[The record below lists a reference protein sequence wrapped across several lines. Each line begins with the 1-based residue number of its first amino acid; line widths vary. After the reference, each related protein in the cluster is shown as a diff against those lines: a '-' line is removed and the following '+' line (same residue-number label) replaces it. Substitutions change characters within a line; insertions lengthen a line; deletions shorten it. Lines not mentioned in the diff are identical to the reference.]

1 MAQTPFEKALVDE
14 GIVGTPLESLARSI
28 YMQESSG
35 GKNTKTSNAGAVGG
49 MQILPGTFNEVLPG
63 GNINDPYDNSRA
75 GLRYIKKMN
84 DLAGGD
90 LTLTA
95 AGYYGGPG
103 GLNKAKEGV
112 AVSDPRNPN
121 APTTLQYAKQVT
133 ARQNKSVPRET
144 SPAESP
150 AIKENIADL
159 GQNYQAAYA
168 LMAMADEE
176 PETTREIEARE
187 AAEEQSAAQ
196 QFANMQKQLASIKPA
211 SPFADQGSQEPQNFK
226 DGGEVEEEDEDD
238 KSEARKAFDKYLKK
252 ATRERSALD
261 VEFKTPPPQPMVVEG
276 LGVQRGAPPSIEG
289 RVGYDQDGFRMGAS
303 GVAVKTPQ
311 GVKYMPGM
319 YDVGY
324 KTPMAGGELDFNYA
338 RGMKTMPGMPTPQ
351 MANVRYVRKFEEG
364 GDVAPVYD
372 KKVSPEKKLA
382 NLLGLGPAYEASVQ
396 APKDMGLSGDEGTE
410 GDAVRHMVLMREVS
424 KKYGPVGAKVLGY
437 AHEFGPNMLSG
448 QSSKDREM
456 DLNNNALG
464 LELAKQAGGDEEL
477 FKRLVAQ
484 ALGDKKATYY
494 RDEYNNSKFPV
505 EQGNMVS
512 AKNMLKAMPKGEGVR
527 KRAGGSPEEGETKS
541 PEKSTLKEIVRST
554 QYLPYDL
561 IGAPIDVINMGLKGI
576 DYVTGSK
583 LATEKPFGSSDY
595 LIDKSNKLGIA
606 DKPTGSMTET
616 LTRVGTG
623 LITPGGVV
631 KAVQIAARPVG
642 AAKKMLDEV
651 KIGKMAKDE
660 IDPAIVK
667 EIMEAKTGPRPVVR
681 DNRLL
686 PTSEQPYVGE
696 LERIVSDLPGATT
709 VQQIKG
715 MVANTG
721 RNYEIERL
729 ENALQGL
736 GPKDKISSADLLKR
750 LDETSSPMGYRVQ
763 ILEPEPKY
771 PGKYYQGDDN
781 PRPSQPLGVI
791 NLMQEVPPAKQLEG
805 RYYEN
810 MFSNLNAI
818 KSEIKKPEER
828 ANALKELELYFRGP
842 DAAGTPLGETFKQA
856 APEIK
861 KYADEILEATN
872 FNDRYKYI
880 NYGQKI
886 PGVPTLVEASY
897 EIAAKK
903 YGKPYHELANYET
916 QLIKPEAEAL
926 IKQRVLEAADKRYGL
941 DLQNKFQDPTFTS
954 LEPKARQEAMESAF
968 TNQMRSQALNSNAQ
982 FQSLIEPYGNL
993 VKQKFVE
1000 NQGYKGQHSSLLKDK
1015 TGVSSPVAFSRFLDV
1030 DLPGDKKGMFVTE
1043 LQSDRYD
1050 DLVTKGAKSG
1060 SGAKDTKEISNLHD
1074 VLSSRK
1080 SQIDEL
1086 QYLVDKGEDVAK
1098 NEMKLKQAQIEQVR
1112 DEKRMSNLGGRIRG
1126 RGTYSVEEAFPGM
1139 ESNPQ
1144 VLQQLMIKNAVVGG
1158 IQRGKDAVL
1167 FPGADSKQKQLYEKL
1182 PNNIKAVLKDL
1193 GPGFKMETIPMTSEN
1208 GDIINRIS
1216 ITWDKKAAERLQK
1229 QGVRF
1234 AKGGLVEKKY

>member
-28 YMQESSG
+28 YMQESTG

-168 LMAMADEE
+168 LMSMADEE

-276 LGVQRGAPPSIEG
+276 MGLQRGAPPSVQG

-464 LELAKQAGGDEEL
+464 LELTKQAGGDEEL

-494 RDEYNNSKFPV
+494 RDEYNSSKFPV
-505 EQGNMVS
+505 ESGNMVS

-527 KRAGGSPEEGETKS
+527 KRAAGSPEEGEVSGSTFEEGG
-541 PEKSTLKEIVRST
+541 PENAKRMLKDVVRGAT
-554 QYLPYDL
+554 YYPYDL
-561 IGAPIDVINMGLKGI
+561 VGAPVDIINMGLKGV

-583 LATEKPFGSSDY
+583 LATEKPVGGSAD
-595 LIDKSNKLGIA
+595 LIDRSNKLGIA
-606 DKPTGSMTET
+606 EKPTGSISEE
-616 LTRVGTG
+616 
-623 LITPGGVV
+623 
-631 KAVQIAARPVG
+631 AARIGSAFINPASG
-642 AAKKMLDEV
+642 ARATGRVLE
-651 KIGKMAKDE
+651 
-660 IDPAIVK
+660 
-667 EIMEAKTGPRPVVR
+667 KTG
-681 DNRLL
+681 
-686 PTSEQPYVGE
+686 
-696 LERIVSDLPGATT
+696 
-709 VQQIKG
+709 
-715 MVANTG
+715 
-721 RNYEIERL
+721 
-729 ENALQGL
+729 
-736 GPKDKISSADLLKR
+736 
-750 LDETSSPMGYRVQ
+750 
-763 ILEPEPKY
+763 
-771 PGKYYQGDDN
+771 
-781 PRPSQPLGVI
+781 
-791 NLMQEVPPAKQLEG
+791 
-805 RYYEN
+805 
-810 MFSNLNAI
+810 
-818 KSEIKKPEER
+818 
-828 ANALKELELYFRGP
+828 
-842 DAAGTPLGETFKQA
+842 
-856 APEIK
+856 
-861 KYADEILEATN
+861 
-872 FNDRYKYI
+872 
-880 NYGQKI
+880 
-886 PGVPTLVEASY
+886 
-897 EIAAKK
+897 EIAAKGAEKAGLAATRAITKNPDITAAQMYDAMLSKQGPTTAAVRPKGGTVYVGAQNRNQPPLDVFDQDVINLSNSMDLKDPLNQSIVDFFDKKVRK
-903 YGKPYHELANYET
+903 YVQVQRGTPDDPIFNAYLKGTLEPASDRVKSIMKEAREGSAEAYKQGRNQYDFDAGMTNFIPKAAVKNNRMYSDKVT
-916 QLIKPEAEAL
+916 QNRDLIKKQNPNEPTDWADPAL
-926 IKQRVLEAADKRYGL
+926 VDKQKTEELTGLYGS
-941 DLQNKFQDPTFTS
+941 P
-954 LEPKARQEAMESAF
+954 
-968 TNQMRSQALNSNAQ
+968 
-982 FQSLIEPYGNL
+982 G
-993 VKQKFVE
+993 VKQVVAESEAGRLMRLLNKTDLPPHLRQAATSGEILTSSFGGTNARGERTFVGGLTLEDIRGYLSTRTPSEIKNMGVTDVAIKTKELGTLLDAAEKNPEKFVNRLGSKYLARGTE
-1000 NQGYKGQHSSLLKDK
+1000 TAFPTTNDMKWVELKDK
-1015 TGVSSPVAFSRFLDV
+1015 EAIVLDGRIQSLCTKFGVGYTDAVEKGVTKLFSLRNEKNLPYALISVDKDVNGAFTIVSQVKGRGDTVPKQYFNQIDDFLTKYEAKINKPLRLTENDQYLPINRRLMKPARIRDIDENGV
-1030 DLPGDKKGMFVTE
+1030 VYEREVLPGDPG
-1043 LQSDRYD
+1043 YP
-1050 DLVTKGAKSG
+1050 
-1060 SGAKDTKEISNLHD
+1060 D
-1074 VLSSRK
+1074 V
-1080 SQIDEL
+1080 
-1086 QYLVDKGEDVAK
+1086 EDFNYPV
-1098 NEMKLKQAQIEQVR
+1098 N
-1112 DEKRMSNLGGRIRG
+1112 D
-1126 RGTYSVEEAFPGM
+1126 
-1139 ESNPQ
+1139 
-1144 VLQQLMIKNAVVGG
+1144 
-1158 IQRGKDAVL
+1158 
-1167 FPGADSKQKQLYEKL
+1167 
-1182 PNNIKAVLKDL
+1182 
-1193 GPGFKMETIPMTSEN
+1193 
-1208 GDIINRIS
+1208 
-1216 ITWDKKAAERLQK
+1216 
-1229 QGVRF
+1229 
-1234 AKGGLVEKKY
+1234 